1 MTWQCDTHHPQKK
14 KKIGYGQYL
23 GAKGGFTLVL
33 GGYPV
38 CLVPITQKLEPILI
52 SGKFKTG
59 PSSWMETRTQT

>member
-1 MTWQCDTHHPQKK
+1 M
-14 KKIGYGQYL
+14 
-23 GAKGGFTLVL
+23 L